1 MSLSFTTQNDE
12 LPVGRP
18 KINHAQGVVGLVSWI
33 DRGGHDYT
41 GLFDGGSDLGLIW
54 MSESNFMVG
63 WAGGL
68 TPSLAIKFV
77 MEWDPSITSQ
87 MSTSNPPVASTSL
100 QTTSVA
106 ESTSSETSVQSTRSK
121 ESFWMWLTRPNQW
134 VLPSFL
140 DSTQTAPKLGTS
152 TFPLTCGL
160 FPTPVMQTYGPTLA
174 R

>member
-1 MSLSFTTQNDE
+1 MQPPNHELDNLFLQNMSLSFTTQNDE

-41 GLFDGGSDLGLIW
+41 GLFDGGSDLGLIR

-77 MEWDPSITSQ
+77 RDGMR
-87 MSTSNPPVASTSL
+87 
-100 QTTSVA
+100 SVNHLA
-106 ESTSSETSVQSTRSK
+106 NVDFEPTSSFNFFANDFRS
-121 ESFWMWLTRPNQW
+121 R
-134 VLPSFL
+134 V
-140 DSTQTAPKLGTS
+140 D
-152 TFPLTCGL
+152 L
-160 FPTPVMQTYGPTLA
+160 F
-174 R
+174 RD